1 MTSGILADFNYGLRA
16 LAKNRG
22 FALVAILS
30 LALGIGAN
38 TTVFTLLNAILL
50 RPLPVT
56 QPDRLAAVNTLD
68 SSNPG
73 ILLCSYPNYK
83 DYRDRNQVF
92 SSLILYSPILIN
104 LTEHGDPQS
113 VMGQLVSGNY
123 FSGLG
128 IHLALGRGFLPEEDA
143 SLGAT
148 PVAVISFGLWRRMF
162 AGDPAVTSRSLRL
175 NGRNYMIVGVAP
187 QGFQG
192 INSIYAADVWV
203 PMAMYEQIYPN
214 PAWVNQRR
222 ALIFSVAGRLKPG
235 LGMSQAEAGLQGLA
249 QELEQQYPAENRGRG
264 IKLTP
269 IDEAAVAPTTRDL
282 VRNAGTVLIIVS
294 ALVLL
299 IACAN
304 VANLQLARATGRGR
318 EITVRLALGAGRWQL
333 IRQLLVESVI
343 LSVAGGALG
352 LLFAR
357 WARDVLWSVRPPT
370 FKHAGF
376 TLDLDSRVLL
386 YTLAVSL
393 GTGILFGLIPG
404 LRATRKNLASDL
416 KERSGEAASTGGWNP
431 RSILVMVQMALSLI
445 ALVGAGL
452 FIRSLLNANRIDP
465 GFDAGHLAVISFNLS
480 DQGYHNEERGREFHR
495 MALERAASFP
505 GVDSVAIAKDVPFSV
520 GSARTLV
527 LQGQDTSRGHVTLT
541 SVVSPGY
548 FQTVGMR
555 LLRGRDF
562 SPTDVKAS
570 PRVAI
575 VNEAAAAYFWPGKDP
590 VGQVISFFPENLP
603 VSVIALVRNANYL
616 SIAEPPQPMCYL
628 SFRQYYFPYG
638 AIYLHTRGDPD
649 AVLPGARRQ
658 LRMLDP
664 NLVLDSES
672 ASRTISESLWAQRL
686 SADLLAVFGVLA
698 LVLATI
704 GIYGVISYSVQQR
717 TRELGVRM
725 ALGATQSDIQVM
737 IMREGIRMVA
747 IGVVVGTLVALAA
760 SRAVSSLL
768 FVISAQ
774 DATTFVLVP
783 SILTLVA
790 IFACWL
796 PAHRATRVDPSIA
809 LRDE

>member
-1 MTSGILADFNYGLRA
+1 MTSGIFADFDYGLRA
-16 LAKNRG
+16 LVKNRG
-22 FALVAILS
+22 FTLVAIVS
-30 LALGIGAN
+30 LALGVGAN

-50 RPLPVT
+50 RPLPVA
-56 QPDRLAAVNTLD
+56 QPNRLAAVNTLD

-73 ILLCSYPNYK
+73 TLLCSYPNYT
-83 DYRDRNQVF
+83 DYRDHNQVF
-92 SSLILYSPILIN
+92 TSLLVYSPILIN

-113 VMGQLVSGNY
+113 VMGQIVSSNY

-128 IHLALGRGFLPEEDA
+128 IHPALGRGFLPEEDA
-143 SLGAT
+143 TLGAA
-148 PVAVISFGLWRRMF
+148 PVSVISFGLWTRMF
-162 AGDPAVTSRSLRL
+162 AGDPAITSRSLRL
-175 NGRNYMIVGVAP
+175 NGRNYSIVGVAP

-203 PMAMYEQIYPN
+203 PMAMYQQIYPN

-222 ALIFSVAGRLKPG
+222 ALLFSVAGRLKPG
-235 LGMSQAEAGLQGLA
+235 IGMAQAEAGLQALA
-249 QELEQQYPAENRGRG
+249 QELERQYPAENRGRR

-269 IDEAAVAPTTRDL
+269 VAEAAVTPQTRDL

-318 EITVRLALGAGRWQL
+318 EITVRLALGASRWQL

-343 LSVAGGALG
+343 LSVAGGVLG
-352 LLFAR
+352 LLLAR
-357 WARDVLWSVRPPT
+357 WARDVLWSIRPPA

-376 TLDLDSRVLL
+376 TLDLDSRVLA
-386 YTLAVSL
+386 YTLGISI

-404 LRATRKNLASDL
+404 LRATRKNLGSDL
-416 KERSGEAASTGGWNP
+416 KERSGEAASSGGWNP
-431 RSILVMVQMALSLI
+431 RSILVMVQMALSLV

-452 FIRSLLNANRIDP
+452 FVRSLLNANRIDP
-465 GFDAGHLAVISFNLS
+465 GFDANHLAVISFNLS
-480 DQGYHNEERGREFHR
+480 DQGYNEERGREFHR
-495 MALERAASFP
+495 MALERAASVP
-505 GVDSVAIAKDVPFSV
+505 GVDSVAIGKDVPFNV

-527 LQGQDTSRGHVTLT
+527 LQGQDSSRGHVTLT
-541 SVVSPGY
+541 SVTSPGY
-548 FQTVGMR
+548 FKTVGLR

-562 SPTDVKAS
+562 SPTDIKSS

-575 VNEAAAAYFWPGKDP
+575 VNEAAAAYFWPGQDP

-603 VSVIALVRNANYL
+603 VSVIGVARNANYL
-616 SIAEPPQPMCYL
+616 SIGEPPQAMCYL
-628 SFRQYYFPYG
+628 SLLQYYFPYG
-638 AIYLHTRGDPD
+638 AIYLHTRGNPD
-649 AVLPGARRQ
+649 AVLPGAVRQ
-658 LRMLDP
+658 LRTLDR

-672 ASRTISESLWAQRL
+672 AAKTISGSLWAQRL
-686 SADLLAVFGVLA
+686 SADLLAVFGGLA

-717 TRELGVRM
+717 TREVGVRM
-725 ALGATQSDIQVM
+725 ALGATLNDIQVM
-737 IMREGIRMVA
+737 ILREGVRMVA
-747 IGVVVGTLVALAA
+747 VGVVVGTLVALAA

-774 DATTFVLVP
+774 DAVTFVLVP
-783 SILTLVA
+783 AILTLVA

-796 PAHRATRVDPSIA
+796 PAHRATRVDPAIA